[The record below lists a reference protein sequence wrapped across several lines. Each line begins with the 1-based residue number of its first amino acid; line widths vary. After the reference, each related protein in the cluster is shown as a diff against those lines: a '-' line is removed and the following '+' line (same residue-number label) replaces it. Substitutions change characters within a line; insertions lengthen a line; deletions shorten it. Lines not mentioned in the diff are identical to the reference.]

1 MNSMEVVVKIKA
13 NEFSDELVQQIKSLM
28 PTSDYTVTISISNN
42 KKDAYFAK
50 LDEAIE
56 ELENNE
62 GSTFTLKSFE
72 EFIRN

>member
-1 MNSMEVVVKIKA
+1 MEAVLKIKA

-50 LDEAIE
+50 LDEAIVA
-56 ELENNE
+56 LENNE

-72 EFIRN
+72 EFIRKN

>member
-1 MNSMEVVVKIKA
+1 MEVVLKIKS

-50 LDEAIE
+50 LDEAIVA
-56 ELENNE
+56 LENNE

-72 EFIRN
+72 EFIRKN